1 MTIKTRKET
10 RNYGHTR
17 RSEKAPV
24 RWTGVRDIGH
34 VGHSREIVQKKK
46 KKNLDRLFFL
56 SFFILAAT
64 I

>member
-46 KKNLDRLFFL
+46 KNLDRLFFSL
-56 SFFILAAT
+56 SFFILAA
-64 I
+64 II